1 MASPVDATAS
11 YSSDL
16 TSYDWLI
23 NDWDSS
29 ADLSINVQGSY
40 MVSLQETGFYG
51 VLTRHVI
58 KELLGGRKSVAV
70 LSADTG
76 EELQQV
82 VKSTP
87 PGAGQYRLSPI
98 LGGIEFSSA
107 SNGKLYTI
115 KYVSSGTAN
124 RKSEALV
131 SGYFDSGS
139 RRLAKLLL
147 VTMPIGSQSVT
158 TAHNIFRAKT
168 DNRIVNV
175 RTGFS
180 RNPGLG
186 GFIREGAVPG
196 DNIHRHTW
204 DDENIIIYR
213 GSTSMEII
221 QNCFIIY
228 KEL

>member
-1 MASPVDATAS
+1 MASAVDSTAA
-11 YSSDL
+11 YQSDL
-16 TSYDWLI
+16 TYYDWLI
-23 NDWDSS
+23 NDWDSAS
-29 ADLSINVQGSY
+29 DLSINVQGSY
-40 MVSLQETGFYG
+40 LVSMQEQGFYG
-51 VLTRHVI
+51 VYPRHVV
-58 KELLGGRKSVAV
+58 KDLAGGRKSIAV

-76 EELQQV
+76 MELEQV
-82 VKSTP
+82 DDSTP
-87 PGAGQYRLSPI
+87 PGAGQYRISPI
-98 LGGIEFSSA
+98 LGAIEFSSA

-124 RKSEALV
+124 RKAETLV

-147 VTMPIGSQSVT
+147 ITMPIGSQSVT
-158 TAHNIFRAKT
+158 TAHNIFKAKT
-168 DNRIVNV
+168 ENRIVNV

-180 RNPGLG
+180 RNAGMG
-186 GFIREGAVPG
+186 GFIQESSIAG
-196 DNIHRHTW
+196 DNIHKHTW

-213 GSTSMEII
+213 GSSSDEMI